1 MIYSSM
7 DLARTEKYDVVIIRF
22 KLFYLQREN
31 CFARVS
37 HSGTIFKFNA
47 SANVI
52 FYSVLGLNTRFYLLN
67 PLEYTKNI
75 GSCNIALRGL
85 ASNTFFFNR
94 NYCN

>member
-7 DLARTEKYDVVIIRF
+7 DLACTEKYDVVIIHF

-37 HSGTIFKFNA
+37 HSGTILQFNT

-52 FYSVLGLNTRFYLLN
+52 FYSVLGLNMHFYLLN

-75 GSCNIALRGL
+75 NSCNIPLQGL
-85 ASNTFFFNR
+85 TSNI
-94 NYCN
+94 

>member
-7 DLARTEKYDVVIIRF
+7 DVARTEKYDVVIIRF

-31 CFARVS
+31 CFACVF
-37 HSGTIFKFNA
+37 HSEKIFKFNT

-52 FYSVLGLNTRFYLLN
+52 FYSVLGLNMHFYLLN

-75 GSCNIALRGL
+75 DSCNIALRGL
-85 ASNTFFFNR
+85 TSNI
-94 NYCN
+94 